1 MQTQFR
7 IWATKTLKEFIIKDF
22 VKTIRVGM
30 AKALLPYLAKGK
42 MKAFEYAFAICKSS
56 LRKV

>member
-7 IWATKTLKEFIIKDF
+7 IWAAKTLKEFIIMDF

-30 AKALLPYLAKGK
+30 ARAVATLLG
-42 MKAFEYAFAICKSS
+42 
-56 LRKV
+56 